1 MAWIPNKRTCLF
13 ALLLAVSAT
22 RVRADDG
29 YKVWLEYTRITDPA
43 AAALYRNQLSCMFF
57 PAPSD
62 QLRIAR
68 TELLTG
74 LDKMLGSLPRQTDSL
89 PADSVRGPRNS
100 RASPGKPMLIVG
112 TPATLTSLALSVP
125 DSIGSEGYLIRTCII
140 RRQKCILVTA
150 NTVAGIPQIAADWL
164 KMTFTDDT
172 ALVGAISNL
181 MLQSRENAV
190 NYMTPLGLAHIMG
203 ESTHYGPGPWV
214 SGASRPDWNATY
226 YHKADSLGIGF
237 DRTATGSHALSQYS
251 PAVQHH
257 WQSVS
262 TCPEQLLLWF
272 HHVPWTYKMRSGRS
286 LWNELVYRYY
296 TGVDSAK
303 NMGSVWNTMQGK
315 IDPERFTGVQ
325 QRLRVQLAEATV
337 WRDACVKYFQSFSR
351 MPVDAALPKP
361 EHRLPYYKAL
371 KYYYVPGIGV
381 IINSL
386 IKVNLYA

>member
-13 ALLLAVSAT
+13 ALLLAVSAI
-22 RVRADDG
+22 RVRGDDG

-43 AAALYRNQLSCMFF
+43 ASALYRHQLSCMFF

-89 PADSVRGPRNS
+89 PADSVPGPRNS
-100 RASPGKPMLIVG
+100 RASPDQPMLIVG
-112 TPATLTSLALSVP
+112 TPATLTSLA
-125 DSIGSEGYLIRTCII
+125 
-140 RRQKCILVTA
+140 
-150 NTVAGIPQIAADWL
+150 
-164 KMTFTDDT
+164 
-172 ALVGAISNL
+172 
-181 MLQSRENAV
+181 
-190 NYMTPLGLAHIMG
+190 
-203 ESTHYGPGPWV
+203 PWV

-237 DRTATGSHALSQYS
+237 DRTATGSNALSQYS

-257 WQSVS
+257 WRSVS
-262 TCPEQLLLWF
+262 TCPDQLLLWF

-337 WRDACVKYFQSFSR
+337 WRDACVQYFQSFSR

-371 KYYYVPGIGV
+371 KYYYVPGIGG
-381 IINSL
+381 NNQL
-386 IKVNLYA
+386 TN